1 MENLNFDKEIIA
13 LSRHR
18 SVQRFHFRG
27 GSRSCQIARKILCQR
42 IRKVTAQRE
51 FATVNIKV
59 PSFVHNPA
67 AETSDCYSQSGNC
80 KRQLASIRVCLSVAF
95 ACAYFALGSSVQI
108 TIRMFCAAVFS
119 GPLASVCACFLSI
132 SRNEWR
138 TLDWLSLRQAMW
150 KSKVG
155 MLGRNGRN
163 STSTGRRKSDQI
175 AEVSIQ
181 CYQNS
186 VGFDGEPSYLPICF
200 PGQARSSRI

>member
-1 MENLNFDKEIIA
+1 MRRHSPHRQKRPECLRILAFNKSDFDLGEHIGGKNMENLNFDKEITA

-27 GSRSCQIARKILCQR
+27 GSRSCQIARKILCKR

-108 TIRMFCAAVFS
+108 TIRMFCDCGFLWTPSLSMRVF
-119 GPLASVCACFLSI
+119 PQHF
-132 SRNEWR
+132 
-138 TLDWLSLRQAMW
+138 
-150 KSKVG
+150 
-155 MLGRNGRN
+155 
-163 STSTGRRKSDQI
+163 
-175 AEVSIQ
+175 
-181 CYQNS
+181 
-186 VGFDGEPSYLPICF
+186 
-200 PGQARSSRI
+200 